1 LPSRV
6 IAIDPKFRTVPFD
19 VGVRVEMLDHRLMA
33 EALHQR
39 LVFFLAARFA
49 DLFLVRHPIFGAERT
64 SGGRLSVL
72 GVHYVIVGPV
82 SCRSIKAV
90 ARLCGPS
97 GMHNRGYSTRLEA
110 RKGFIKANKVFSE

>member
-19 VGVRVEMLDHRLMA
+19 VGVSVEMLDHRLMA
-33 EALHQR
+33 EAMDQR

-49 DLFLVRHPIFGAERT
+49 DPFLVRNPIFGAERT
-64 SGGRLSVL
+64 CGGRISVL

-82 SCRSIKAV
+82 SFRSIKAV
-90 ARLCGPS
+90 ARLYGPS
-97 GMHNRGYSTRLEA
+97 GMHNRGYSTRPEA
-110 RKGFIKANKVFSE
+110 RKGLTKANKVFFE